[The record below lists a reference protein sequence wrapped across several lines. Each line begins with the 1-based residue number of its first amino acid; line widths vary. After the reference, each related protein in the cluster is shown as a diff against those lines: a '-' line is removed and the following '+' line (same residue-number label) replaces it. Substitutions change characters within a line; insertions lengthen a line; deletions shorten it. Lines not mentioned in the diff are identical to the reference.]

1 MTLSLSKS
9 QQFWFSLGQ
18 FGWSLSI
25 FSVANLLTY
34 FYLPPQAESGSSI
47 FPAFIYQGA
56 VLGGLTLIGI
66 IGFGGRLFDAV
77 TDPWLANLSDRSK
90 SEFGRR
96 RFFLALA
103 ALPTSFFGF
112 LIFFPFFD
120 GPNPWNSIFLVTF
133 ILLYYFFLTM
143 YCTPYNALICEYGHT
158 MVDRLNLAT
167 LTSVTWALG
176 FAVGNQIYLLQG
188 MVQESIPDLGTV
200 GSFQL
205 VLGIFQAVAFVAMII
220 PIFIDEKKYAR
231 PSTCD
236 EPLWLSLKSTLT
248 NNNFL
253 RFLVFDFSYFVSLTF
268 IQLGIS
274 YYVMLLLGMQKDM
287 VSFLMLLLF
296 LLSFVFYIPVN
307 FLARRVGKKP
317 VLCVAFALFALVF
330 GFIFFLGKMP
340 FSPFFQAYFIIVMG
354 AVPIAVFG
362 ILPTAVIADI
372 AQSDES
378 QTKISRAGMYF
389 AARTFSI
396 KVAISVANLLFP
408 SLLLLGRGGDSVLG
422 IRISALV
429 AVFFCLVGF
438 WFCSKFRENG
448 PQTHGAD
455 LNSSN

>member
-1 MTLSLSKS
+1 M
-9 QQFWFSLGQ
+9 
-18 FGWSLSI
+18 
-25 FSVANLLTY
+25 
-34 FYLPPQAESGSSI
+34 
-47 FPAFIYQGA
+47 
-56 VLGGLTLIGI
+56 
-66 IGFGGRLFDAV
+66 
-77 TDPWLANLSDRSK
+77 
-90 SEFGRR
+90 
-96 RFFLALA
+96 
-103 ALPTSFFGF
+103 
-112 LIFFPFFD
+112 
-120 GPNPWNSIFLVTF
+120 
-133 ILLYYFFLTM
+133 
-143 YCTPYNALICEYGHT
+143 
-158 MVDRLNLAT
+158 
-167 LTSVTWALG
+167 
-176 FAVGNQIYLLQG
+176 
-188 MVQESIPDLGTV
+188 
-200 GSFQL
+200 
-205 VLGIFQAVAFVAMII
+205 
-220 PIFIDEKKYAR
+220 
-231 PSTCD
+231 
-236 EPLWLSLKSTLT
+236 
-248 NNNFL
+248 
-253 RFLVFDFSYFVSLTF
+253 VFDFSYFVSLTF